1 MHLAELKTKTLR
13 RLFTQKKK
21 SKGTGMEG
29 GLEKYHF
36 LLFLRIHNLIHNHD
50 AEVHAPVA
58 SCSLILATSFSL
70 PPRRWILKSL
80 FWPENAIGSSPF
92 YYGF

>member
-13 RLFTQKKK
+13 RLFTQKK

-36 LLFLRIHNLIHNHD
+36 LLFLRIHN
-50 AEVHAPVA
+50 
-58 SCSLILATSFSL
+58 
-70 PPRRWILKSL
+70 
-80 FWPENAIGSSPF
+80 
-92 YYGF
+92 